1 MRLLVLEDE
10 TALREALTDRLKKEG
25 FVVDACGEGVEGAY
39 FAIEYPI
46 DLAIVDLGLPGK
58 SGLDVIKELRRAGKR
73 YPVLIL
79 TARDHWQDKVEALES
94 GADDYLTKPFQTE
107 ELLARVQALLRRAA
121 GHATSEVTFGPLAVN
136 LSSQKVALN
145 GTPLDLTQFEYK
157 LLSYFV
163 LHPDQVLSKLQLNE
177 HLYDD
182 DADPESNVIEV
193 ILGRL
198 RKKLDPDGNWKPIQ
212 TLRGRGYRFSPDAND
227 EVQGTGDPAAR

>member
-1 MRLLVLEDE
+1 MRVLVLEDE

-136 LSSQKVALN
+136 LSSQKVSLN
-145 GTPLDLTQFEYK
+145 GSALDLTQFEYK
-157 LLSYFV
+157 LLAYFV

-177 HLYDD
+177 HLYED

-198 RKKLDPDGNWKPIQ
+198 RKKLDPDGSWKPIQ
-212 TLRGRGYRFSPDAND
+212 TLRGRGYRFSPDAD
-227 EVQGTGDPAAR
+227 GGTEDPAER